1 MNHVNSRL
9 ALTLALVVMGA
20 GWGLVTP
27 LIKIAVSSGFG
38 HFGLLF
44 WQMAIGAGLT
54 GAFLFLRRVAGRGGW
69 GKLTR
74 ARLPIVLAVAL
85 LGAVIPNSASYQ
97 AAFHLPAGIMSIII
111 ATVPMFAFPIALA
124 LGTDQFSPR
133 RLAGL
138 LLGLAGVA
146 LIALPEASL
155 PERAMIAFVPL
166 ALVSPFCYGVEGNVV
181 AKWGTAGLAP
191 VQVLFWACVTGI
203 FIALP
208 LALATGQFISP
219 PAMMSREGL
228 AFAAS
233 AALHVCVYSAYI
245 WLLGRAG
252 AVFAGQVA
260 YLVTGFGVIWA
271 MLLLGEVYSIWVWAA
286 LLVMFAGLTLVRPRD
301 QSPLAPP
308 AVAGETA

>member
-1 MNHVNSRL
+1 MSSRP
-9 ALTLALVVMGA
+9 ALTLSLVVMGA
-20 GWGLVTP
+20 GWGLTTP
-27 LIKIAVSSGFG
+27 LVKIAVSGGFG

-44 WQMAIGAGLT
+44 WQMAIGAGVT
-54 GAFLFLRRVAGRGGW
+54 GVFLSLRGGW
-69 GKLTR
+69 GALTR
-74 ARLPIVLAVAL
+74 ARLPVVLVVAFI
-85 LGAVIPNSASYQ
+85 GAVIPNSTSYQ
-97 AAFHLPAGIMSIII
+97 AAFNLPSGIMSIII
-111 ATVPMFAFPIALA
+111 ATVPMFAFPIALV
-124 LGTDQFSPR
+124 LGTDRFSPR

-155 PERAMIAFVPL
+155 PERAMIAFLPL
-166 ALVSPFCYGVEGNVV
+166 ALVAPFCYGVEGNVV
-181 AKWGTAGLAP
+181 AKWGTAGLSP
-191 VQVLFWACVTGI
+191 VQVLFWASVVGTVA
-203 FIALP
+203 ALP
-208 LALATGQFISP
+208 LAVATGQFIA
-219 PAMMSREGL
+219 PAAMVSREGAAL
-228 AFAAS
+228 GAS

-271 MLLLGEVYSIWVWAA
+271 MLLLGEVYSVWVWLA

>member
-1 MNHVNSRL
+1 GGG
-9 ALTLALVVMGA
+9 GA
-20 GWGLVTP
+20 
-27 LIKIAVSSGFG
+27 
-38 HFGLLF
+38 
-44 WQMAIGAGLT
+44 
-54 GAFLFLRRVAGRGGW
+54 
-69 GKLTR
+69 LTR
-74 ARLPIVLAVAL
+74 ARVPIVLAVAL

-97 AAFHLPAGIMSIII
+97 AAFYLPAGIMAIII

-124 LGTDQFSPR
+124 LGADRFSLR
-133 RLAGL
+133 RFAGL
-138 LLGLAGVA
+138 VLGLAGVA

-166 ALVSPFCYGVEGNVV
+166 ALVAPFCYGVEGNVV

-203 FIALP
+203 FITLP
-208 LALATGQFISP
+208 LAMATGQFIPP
-219 PAMMSREGL
+219 PAMVSREGL
-228 AFAAS
+228 AFGAS
-233 AALHVCVYSAYI
+233 ALLHVCVYSSYI

-260 YLVTGFGVIWA
+260 YLVTGFGVLWS
-271 MLLLGEVYSIWVWAA
+271 MLLLGEVYSLFVWLA